1 MTICVICQEAERL
14 VEPGWL
20 VCSRDYWRLS
30 NALRSIPDLVA
41 EIQSLGYVQR
51 DYRPGTRAVL
61 EVDEQG
67 RRSIVREPG
76 WPADPVAHLLAAG
89 PVNGRSNA
97 PRVSGSNGRPL
108 PIRVDP
114 TDLTAPV
121 RPGSLAVHATGDWPA
136 DQIGW
141 LSVATELD
149 FWVADWATARN
160 ESRPSPQVPL
170 LCRWL
175 ADRLDWACTDHTAV
189 DEFAVKVSG
198 LYGALMSAVGGW
210 AARPETLITPCR
222 SCGMLALYRE
232 IGPVDGSD
240 RVAWGACPALLT
252 EDDYAEWVTEL
263 TERERAAS
271 QPEEAA

>member
-1 MTICVICQEAERL
+1 MDCVICADPLRP
-14 VEPGWL
+14 VDPGWL

-51 DYRPGTRAVL
+51 DYRGSHGFAAVDRAGQRL
-61 EVDEQG
+61 
-67 RRSIVREPG
+67 PHF
-76 WPADPVAHLLAAG
+76 DPVAYRLPSG
-89 PVNGRSNA
+89 PVNGRTSA

-141 LSVATELD
+141 LSAATELD
-149 FWVADWATARN
+149 FWAADWAAARN
-160 ESRPSPQVPL
+160 ERRPDPQVPV

-175 ADRLDWACTDHTAV
+175 GDRLDWACTDHTAV
-189 DEFAVKVSG
+189 DEFAGKVSG

-240 RVAWGACPALLT
+240 RVACGACPALLT
-252 EDDYAEWVTEL
+252 ESDYAEWVKEL

>member
-1 MTICVICQEAERL
+1 MTVCVICQEAERL

-30 NALRSIPDLVA
+30 NALRAIPDLVA

-51 DYRPGTRAVL
+51 DYRGEHGFAAVDRHGQRL
-61 EVDEQG
+61 PHFDQ
-67 RRSIVREPG
+67 I
-76 WPADPVAHLLAAG
+76 AHALPAG
-89 PVNGRSNA
+89 PVNGRTGA
-97 PRVSGSNGRPL
+97 PRVSGSNGTPL

-114 TDLTAPV
+114 TDLTAAV
-121 RPGSLAVHATGDWPA
+121 RPASTAVHARSPWPA

-149 FWVADWATARN
+149 FWATDWATARN
-160 ESRPSPQVPL
+160 ELRPSPQVPL
-170 LCRWL
+170 LCSWL
-175 ADRLDWACTDHTAV
+175 ADRLDWATSDHQAGTVALE
-189 DEFAVKVSG
+189 EFAAKVSS

-232 IGPVDGSD
+232 IGPADGSD
-240 RVAWGACPALLT
+240 RVACGACPALLT
-252 EDDYAEWVTEL
+252 ESDYAEWVTEL
-263 TERERAAS
+263 TERQRAAS